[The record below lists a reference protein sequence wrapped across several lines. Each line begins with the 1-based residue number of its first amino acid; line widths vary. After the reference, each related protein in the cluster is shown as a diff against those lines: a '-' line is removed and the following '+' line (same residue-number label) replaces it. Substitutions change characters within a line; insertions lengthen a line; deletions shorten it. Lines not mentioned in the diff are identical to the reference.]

1 MMDSTPYDEMALD
14 AEEQD
19 MLWSSKGMAVLGLIE
34 HDGQV
39 LLAATHMPGTGIW
52 WQLPGGVAVFGE
64 TLPQSL
70 RRQLLEDAGLD
81 VTVEDLLYVMEI
93 ESHMI
98 FTFKARLNTSVT
110 LSEATVDCCFV
121 SRDQLRS
128 FPRLWGR
135 EPLLAWLEKRG
146 QGKRYY
152 SLTQQPM
159 HQ

>member
-1 MMDSTPYDEMALD
+1 MMDSTLYGEMGLD

-19 MLWSSKGMAVLGLIE
+19 LLWSSKGMAVLGLIE
-34 HDGQV
+34 HEGQV
-39 LLAATHMPGTGIW
+39 LLAATHMPGSGIW
-52 WQLPGGVAVFGE
+52 WQLPGGTAVLGE

-70 RRQLLEDAGLD
+70 RRQLLDDAGLD

-93 ESHMI
+93 ESYMI
-98 FTFKARLNTSVT
+98 FTFKARLNNTDA
-110 LSEATVDCCFV
+110 LSTATVDCCFV

-135 EPLLAWLEKRG
+135 EPLLEWLDQQG

-152 SLTQQPM
+152 SLAEKPL

>member
-1 MMDSTPYDEMALD
+1 MMESTPYDELALD

-19 MLWSSKGMAVLGLIE
+19 LLWSSKGMAVLGLIE
-34 HDGQV
+34 HEGQV
-39 LLAATHMPGTGIW
+39 LLAATQMPGSGVW
-52 WQLPGGVAVFGE
+52 WQLPGGTAVLGE

-93 ESHMI
+93 ESYMI
-98 FTFKARLNTSVT
+98 FTFKARLNVSDA
-110 LSEATVDCCFV
+110 LSEAIVDCCFV
-121 SRDQLRS
+121 SKDQLPS

-135 EPLLAWLEKRG
+135 EPLLEWLEKRG

-152 SLTQQPM
+152 SLSRQPL